1 MTTPPPPPAA
11 SSGARPTPPPS
22 TFQKLLRAQRVWD
35 VELPGF
41 DPASAPAAPLP
52 LFHAWFAEAVA
63 AGQAEPHTMGLA
75 TVAEDGGP
83 DVRTV
88 MLHDADGHG
97 WHFASH
103 ATSRKGR
110 QLAARPEAALH
121 FYWAAQAR
129 QIRIRGRVVTA
140 PHTESL
146 ADLHARSTGA
156 LAAALVGHQSEVL
169 HSTPELA
176 AASETAWERA
186 QAEPDADAPTWTL
199 YVLDPLEAEFFQGDA
214 RRRHVRLRYRK
225 TEQAGAASGARWTKE
240 LLWP

>member
-1 MTTPPPPPAA
+1 MPPNAPSAPSAPPGRPAP
-11 SSGARPTPPPS
+11 PTS
-22 TFQKLLRAQRVWD
+22 EFQKLLRAQRVWD
-35 VELPGF
+35 VELPAF
-41 DPASAPAAPLP
+41 DPAAAPATPLP

-63 AGQAEPHTMGLA
+63 AGQTEPHTMGLA

-103 ATSRKGR
+103 ASSRKGR
-110 QLAARPEAALH
+110 QLAARPKAALH
-121 FYWAAQAR
+121 FYWASQGR
-129 QIRIRGRVVTA
+129 QIRLRGRVTTA
-140 PHTESL
+140 PHPESL

-156 LAAALVGHQSEVL
+156 LAAALVGRQSEVL
-169 HSTPELA
+169 DAYEELERASA
-176 AASETAWERA
+176 AAWDRA

-225 TEQAGAASGARWTKE
+225 GQEDETWTRE